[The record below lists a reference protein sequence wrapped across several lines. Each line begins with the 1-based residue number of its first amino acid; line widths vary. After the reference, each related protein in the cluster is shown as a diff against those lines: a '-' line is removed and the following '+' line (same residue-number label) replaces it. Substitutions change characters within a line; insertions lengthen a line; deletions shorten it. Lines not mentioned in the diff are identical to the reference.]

1 MRIFFIWGGEMQS
14 IYIDWLNSILIQS
27 NVISNEFVFFLKKKI
42 IVINDKKT
50 YLQSYKSPTKKGVK
64 IRLRVFGSFVSESDV
79 PQAIHP
85 WIRQTFDESL
95 LCDGIFCNSNVY
107 QKILNTR
114 HITGKSNVVCLNYL
128 RNCMNTFY
136 VMFQ

>member
-1 MRIFFIWGGEMQS
+1 MQS

-27 NVISNEFVFFLKKKI
+27 NVISNEFVFFFKKI
-42 IVINDKKT
+42 IVIHDNRT
-50 YLQSYKSPTKKGVK
+50 YLRSYKCPTKEGGK
-64 IRLRVFGSFVSESDV
+64 IRLRVFCSFVSESDV

-85 WIRQTFDESL
+85 WIRQTFDQSL

-107 QKILNTR
+107 QKLLNTR
-114 HITGKSNVVCLNYL
+114 HIRGKSNVVCLNYL
-128 RNCMNTFY
+128 RNCINMFY